1 MSGRLATPADQ
12 VQQRLADLEA
22 HAQELEVEIHNA
34 ALEILAH
41 TAEHFD
47 VRGVQKFM
55 ELPVCERRQAAL
67 RAWFTQFGPL
77 VWNGEDELKQ
87 IPRTNLRY
95 RPYNLE
101 AARKTCPFELST

>member
-1 MSGRLATPADQ
+1 MSGRPTTLADQ
-12 VQQRLADLEA
+12 VQQRLAILEA
-22 HAQELEVEIHNA
+22 HALELEVEIHNA

-41 TAEHFD
+41 AAEHFD
-47 VRGVQKFM
+47 VTGVRKFM

-95 RPYNLE
+95 RPYDLE
-101 AARKTCPFELST
+101 AARKTCPVELAS